1 MMTLLSTSAPL
12 HSVGSVIGALRLIA
26 DLYGNRQ
33 APRGAEGIALIHP
46 TGIEIRAWR
55 DDASGDVLI
64 DLHPCTD
71 TAEALDDD
79 A

>member
-1 MMTLLSTSAPL
+1 MTLLSTSAPL
-12 HSVGSVIGALRLIA
+12 HSVGSVISALRLVA
-26 DLYGNRQ
+26 DLYGSRQ
-33 APRGAEGIALIHP
+33 APRGADGLALIHP
-46 TGIEIRAWR
+46 DGIEVRAWR
-55 DDASGDVLI
+55 DDDSGQVLI